1 MIDDVPDAVPEEA
14 RAAPASWPDSLAQRA
29 GDNPP
34 ADAEPQDN
42 APPPADYAAF
52 VLPDGVAIDE
62 ATLGEAR
69 ALFAGAKLSQDS
81 AQRFV
86 DFYAGKIR
94 AVAEEPHRVW
104 EETQQQWVREISR
117 DQEIGGSRLKAT
129 IEAAGKAIDRFGT
142 PGLREVLNF
151 TGAGNHPEVVRFFA
165 RIGRAISEDQPVSA
179 GPARMARSAAEMLFP
194 TMQKEE

>member
-1 MIDDVPDAVPEEA
+1 MADDVPDVMPEEA
-14 RAAPASWPDSLAQRA
+14 SSVPASWPDSLAQRA
-29 GDNPP
+29 GDGPP
-34 ADAEPQDN
+34 ADAEQAQDN
-42 APPPADYAAF
+42 APPADYAPF

-69 ALFAGAKLSQDS
+69 ELFAGAKLPQDT
-81 AQRFV
+81 AQAFV

-129 IEAAGKAIDRFGT
+129 IEAAGKAIDRFGS

-165 RIGRAISEDQPVSA
+165 RIGRAISEDQPV
-179 GPARMARSAAEMLFP
+179 PAARARVARSAAEMLFP